1 MLGEKMKKNQGM
13 TLVELMVVICIIC
26 ILATVVLNV
35 GRGVV
40 LKSQIQST
48 QSTILALSNACE
60 QYHALYYCYPLLQ
73 KDPGPNHKPI
83 INKEDAPK
91 PNQEESNRSLHY
103 ALECFPEQGD
113 SMDIEEDPVL
123 TQNLP
128 KKLNTTYPDWSQYID
143 AWSNPLYVC
152 YGRNHKADTPK
163 GPNNYGPHD
172 DNNKQP
178 LNSTPLDIISA
189 GANEQLENNQDGAG
203 ATLYRFNTEGVDDIV
218 SWMLNMNKALKNT
231 ID

>member
-1 MLGEKMKKNQGM
+1 MKKNQGM

-60 QYHALYYCYPLLQ
+60 QYHALYYCYPWLANNT
-73 KDPGPNHKPI
+73 PN
-83 INKEDAPK
+83 NT
-91 PNQEESNRSLHY
+91 NNNRRLRF
-103 ALECFPEQGD
+103 ALEGYI
-113 SMDIEEDPVL
+113 SNTLDISEDPVL

-128 KKLNTTYPDWSQYID
+128 KTKELTGNNDDSRYID
-143 AWSNPLYVC
+143 AWSEPLYVG
-152 YGRNHKADTPK
+152 YGRDHSGDTPQ
-163 GPNNYGPHD
+163 GPNNNARQ
-172 DNNKQP
+172 NNQSNNP
-178 LNSTPLDIISA
+178 FNITPLDIISA
-189 GANEQLENNQDGAG
+189 GPNGNLNDSTSNGTGTYNFTNA
-203 ATLYRFNTEGVDDIV
+203 GVDDIV

>member
-1 MLGEKMKKNQGM
+1 MKKNQGM
-13 TLVELMVVICIIC
+13 TLVELMVVICIIG

-73 KDPGPNHKPI
+73 QDPGPNHKPI
-83 INKEDAPK
+83 INKNDAPQ

-152 YGRNHKADTPK
+152 YGRNHSEDSFGNNKK
-163 GPNNYGPHD
+163 SGPNNY
-172 DNNKQP
+172 NKDY

-189 GANEQLENNQDGAG
+189 GPNGDLDASKNDKEKTE
-203 ATLYRFNTEGVDDIV
+203 YKFNDPGVDDIV
-218 SWMLNMNKALKNT
+218 SWMLNINKALRNT
-231 ID
+231 RD

>member
-1 MLGEKMKKNQGM
+1 MKKNQGM

-60 QYHALYYCYPLLQ
+60 QYHALYYCYPAL
-73 KDPGPNHKPI
+73 GTSITSMKPT
-83 INKEDAPK
+83 NEKAK
-91 PNQEESNRSLHY
+91 AGYLHFY
-103 ALECFPEQGD
+103 LECYPDQKSAENL
-113 SMDIEEDPVL
+113 DIEEDPVL

-128 KKLNTTYPDWSQYID
+128 KKLDTSDPNKNSCYID
-143 AWSNPLYVC
+143 AWSNALYVC
-152 YGRNHKADTPK
+152 YGRNHSGDNPQ
-163 GPNNYGPHD
+163 GPNNY
-172 DNNKQP
+172 NSNY

-189 GANEQLENNQDGAG
+189 GPNEKLNQESIGDDYNENNPSEKYTGS
-203 ATLYRFNTEGVDDIV
+203 ATSTNYKFNDPGVDDIV
-218 SWMLNMNKALKNT
+218 SWMLNINKALRNT
-231 ID
+231 RD